1 MARAIRIH
9 EIGGPEV
16 LKLENVEVGDPGP
29 GQARVRHSYVAVN
42 FIDIY
47 FRTGRYPMPLP
58 NGLGSDAVGVVE
70 AVGEGV
76 TDIRVGQRV
85 GYLMGPQGAYSDV
98 RVMPADVLIPL
109 PDGVT
114 DRTAATL
121 MMKGMTAQYLFR
133 QVFPLKGGET
143 ILYHAAA
150 GGVGLVACQW
160 AKALGVTMIGT
171 VSSDEKAEIAKAHG
185 CTHTIVTSREDIAKR
200 VRELTDGKGVPVV
213 YDSVGK
219 DTLQA
224 SLDSLQPRGALVSN
238 GTSSGPVVLDTMQL
252 AVKGSIWVTRPAMVH
267 YATPRSH
274 MLEMAESCS
283 AWCWPARSPAS
294 RGRASRSPRRPRRI
308 ARSSHARPPA
318 PRCWSPERSI
328 REEVPMDLH
337 ALEAKKDGAEGYLFS
352 RGQAWFAFAMTIGL
366 MVFDYVD
373 RQVIVSLFPYMKSE
387 WGLSDKQLGAL
398 VSVVSLTV
406 ALGALPVALFA
417 DRASRVK
424 SIVVMATAWSL
435 ATISCM
441 FARNYSQLLT
451 ARAVVGL
458 GEAGY
463 GSVGAA
469 LIASHFPSRMRG
481 ALMAGFFA
489 AASVGSVLGVMLG
502 GIIAAKWGWQAA
514 FGVVG
519 VPGLLMAL
527 LYLKVRDYRTVEL
540 TPRLDRATRSTSTA
554 AKAVVRALVR
564 SRTMLWVCVGGA
576 AQLIV
581 VSSVWAWLP
590 SFLNR
595 EYGIAPDQ
603 AAVKAALVVLCG
615 AIGSVVWGAL
625 VDRSGARRPAR
636 KLHFLAL
643 LCIASLMVLS
653 LAFGAPLLGIELSAQ
668 ARFALIALGGFL
680 MTCTVGPVSAIV
692 IDVIHPGIRATG
704 ASVLA
709 LFQNLFGL
717 AAGPFIAG
725 ILSDA
730 WGLAPVLAAMPAFGL
745 LAALAFRLA
754 ARTYEADMQRAGE
767 PPAETGTPSIA
778 GARNAPA

>member
-9 EIGGPEV
+9 ETGGPEV

-114 DRTAATL
+114 DRAAATL

-274 MLEMAESCS
+274 MLEMADE
-283 AWCWPARSPAS
+283 
-294 RGRASRSPRRPRRI
+294 
-308 ARSSHARPPA
+308 
-318 PRCWSPERSI
+318 
-328 REEVPMDLH
+328 
-337 ALEAKKDGAEGYLFS
+337 
-352 RGQAWFAFAMTIGL
+352 
-366 MVFDYVD
+366 
-373 RQVIVSLFPYMKSE
+373 
-387 WGLSDKQLGAL
+387 
-398 VSVVSLTV
+398 
-406 ALGALPVALFA
+406 
-417 DRASRVK
+417 
-424 SIVVMATAWSL
+424 
-435 ATISCM
+435 
-441 FARNYSQLLT
+441 
-451 ARAVVGL
+451 
-458 GEAGY
+458 
-463 GSVGAA
+463 
-469 LIASHFPSRMRG
+469 
-481 ALMAGFFA
+481 
-489 AASVGSVLGVMLG
+489 
-502 GIIAAKWGWQAA
+502 
-514 FGVVG
+514 
-519 VPGLLMAL
+519 
-527 LYLKVRDYRTVEL
+527 
-540 TPRLDRATRSTSTA
+540 
-554 AKAVVRALVR
+554 
-564 SRTMLWVCVGGA
+564 
-576 AQLIV
+576 
-581 VSSVWAWLP
+581 
-590 SFLNR
+590 
-595 EYGIAPDQ
+595 
-603 AAVKAALVVLCG
+603 
-615 AIGSVVWGAL
+615 
-625 VDRSGARRPAR
+625 
-636 KLHFLAL
+636 
-643 LCIASLMVLS
+643 
-653 LAFGAPLLGIELSAQ
+653 
-668 ARFALIALGGFL
+668 
-680 MTCTVGPVSAIV
+680 
-692 IDVIHPGIRATG
+692 
-704 ASVLA
+704 
-709 LFQNLFGL
+709 LFGL
-717 AAGPFIAG
+717 
-725 ILSDA
+725 
-730 WGLAPVLAAMPAFGL
+730 VLAGKI
-745 LAALAFRLA
+745 
-754 ARTYEADMQRAGE
+754 TGE
-767 PPAETGTPSIA
+767 PRQSFALSEAAEAHRALESRATTGATVLVP
-778 GARNAPA
+778 